1 MPELPAWTV
10 AADDAGTRLDKYLAD
25 TSRLGSRSRVSDALA
40 KGKVFVNGSEARSVD
55 AGSKLHTGDV
65 VGVWID
71 RPGSAHRRHR
81 SIADGEIEI
90 LYEDDQLIVIDKPPG
105 LLAVPLAQR
114 REAGSAFD
122 HVSAHLNLRRRKKLL
137 VVHRI
142 DRDTSGLVVFAKTV
156 RAQKQLK
163 DQFLQRRPERVYV
176 ALVHGHPRPPEGT
189 WRDELVWDADA
200 LLQKRAHPR
209 DPKKK
214 EAVTRYRVLETL
226 GNVSLLE
233 IRLETG
239 KRNQI
244 RIQARLHGHA
254 LVGERLYAG
263 RAASQVSIPFGRQA
277 LHAYRLSFE
286 HPTSGRMVAVES
298 PLPTDMKE
306 LLERLRRQ
314 SA

>member
-1 MPELPAWTV
+1 MELLRRGPPQ
-10 AADDAGTRLDKYLAD
+10 
-25 TSRLGSRSRVSDALA
+25 DAL
-40 KGKVFVNGSEARSVD
+40 
-55 AGSKLHTGDV
+55 
-65 VGVWID
+65 
-71 RPGSAHRRHR
+71 
-81 SIADGEIEI
+81 
-90 LYEDDQLIVIDKPPG
+90 PG
-105 LLAVPLAQR
+105 LAALAREKGHERIAAELGDHAALVLDRAQGFGEKRVDQRGDPLGALAALAGQRFAQR